1 SFLLAPLGIV
11 ISPIIAW
18 NNKKNNSFY
27 KLLYLS
33 YLFSLAYNIVALTGL
48 VADVLNWGITS
59 YH

>member
-1 SFLLAPLGIV
+1 MI
-11 ISPIIAW
+11 
-18 NNKKNNSFY
+18 FY